1 MAEEIKT
8 TETTATE
15 EPKAE
20 AATPAENP
28 EIVKLR
34 NALSRAN
41 SEAANWKRQYTE
53 TLDAQKQ
60 KELKEEEERKAQL
73 EELETLRKDKRISTY
88 KSRLMETG
96 VDPASADIMANA
108 LPDGVSDDY
117 FATLKSYLDNQRK
130 AADTA
135 ALNNQPKLSVGV
147 PPTGAQ
153 RTEEDMKLD
162 KIFGLTH

>member
-8 TETTATE
+8 TETVASE
-15 EPKAE
+15 PPKAE
-20 AATPAENP
+20 APAPAENP

-41 SEAANWKRQYTE
+41 SEAAQWKRQYTE

-60 KELKEEEERKAQL
+60 KELEEAEQRKKEL
-73 EELETLRKDKRISTY
+73 EELEALRKDKRISTY
-88 KSRLMETG
+88 KNRLMDTG

-117 FATLKSYLDNQRK
+117 FATLKTYLETQRK

-135 ALNNQPKLSVGV
+135 ALNNQPKLSVGM

>member
-8 TETTATE
+8 ETTATE
-15 EPKAE
+15 APKTE

-28 EIVKLR
+28 EVVKLKA
-34 NALSRAN
+34 ALSRAN
-41 SEAANWKRQYTE
+41 SEAAQWKRQYTE

-60 KELKEEEERKAQL
+60 KELEEAEQRKREL
-73 EELETLRKDKRISTY
+73 EELEALRKDKRIGTY
-88 KSRLMETG
+88 KTRLMDAG
-96 VDPASADIMANA
+96 VDHASADIMANA

-117 FATLKSYLDNQRK
+117 FATLKTYLDNQRK

-135 ALNNQPKLSVGV
+135 ALNNQPKLSVGM
-147 PPTGAQ
+147 PPSGVTK
-153 RTEEDMKLD
+153 TEEDAKLD